1 MRYTTAPLLRPAL
14 ARLSGAWPLLQLSYF
29 VTRLR
34 VYSGKPCYNQETIQ
48 SQVRASTHAKIK
60 CQKQDPQQFKCTELL
75 PGSTSLDKSHL
86 KTSHVHTGSKGY
98 HLQPSG
104 QLHQM
109 MYDASL
115 YPLLKKILYFRKMS
129 HLRYEPLKNII
140 FQINAPLAP
149 PTYQLE
155 LSY

>member
-60 CQKQDPQQFKCTELL
+60 CQKKDPQQLL
-75 PGSTSLDKSHL
+75 PGSTSMDKSHL
-86 KTSHVHTGSKGY
+86 KHLMCTQVQKDFIYSQVVNCIKWCMMLPYIHFKKKKKKKSCISEKWVTWDIDSDRTSLKCHLSK
-98 HLQPSG
+98 
-104 QLHQM
+104 
-109 MYDASL
+109 
-115 YPLLKKILYFRKMS
+115 
-129 HLRYEPLKNII
+129 
-140 FQINAPLAP
+140 
-149 PTYQLE
+149 
-155 LSY
+155 